1 VRPMTSSV
9 PGQAQISRS
18 LHPIEYAALIAKNDA
33 ISIYNLRKMFS
44 EHSHYLCA

>member
-1 VRPMTSSV
+1 MRPMTSSV

-18 LHPIEYAALIAKNDA
+18 LHPTEYAALIAKSGA
-33 ISIYNLRKMFS
+33 ISVDNLRKMFS